1 MSSITREKIQEY
13 VKSTK
18 NTIFIGLGHRTT
30 QACYFKKLPEG
41 GSIVKLTELY
51 KNIEEEVSLDG
62 IRTHVTGRR
71 ARWYSVVARQDCV
84 MFSFQSAALVAAMLS
99 AVVSRGL
106 CQAVTQANLRSFPT
120 FASSF
125 ARTFTAASPSSL
137 SSSSCGGEN
146 KEENDQAFV
155 VTHSQLKTM
164 LTNRDIQLFDV
175 RDPDEHQ
182 EGRIPQAVNLPLGV
196 LEESLKL
203 PSDHFEQ
210 RFKVKA
216 PEKEDANIVKTYLYK
231 HIFISSVFVFV
242 LFFPYRARHY
252 KGGYVEWVEQE
263 GK

>member
-1 MSSITREKIQEY
+1 
-13 VKSTK
+13 
-18 NTIFIGLGHRTT
+18 
-30 QACYFKKLPEG
+30 
-41 GSIVKLTELY
+41 
-51 KNIEEEVSLDG
+51 
-62 IRTHVTGRR
+62 
-71 ARWYSVVARQDCV
+71 
-84 MFSFQSAALVAAMLS
+84 MFSFQSAALVVAMLS

-125 ARTFTAASPSSL
+125 ARTFTAATPT
-137 SSSSCGGEN
+137 SSCGGEN
-146 KEENDQAFV
+146 KENDQAFV

-196 LEESLKL
+196 LEESLML

-216 PEKEDANIVKTYLYK
+216 PEKEDANIVFHCRTGKRSFQALGIAHQLGFHK
-231 HIFISSVFVFV
+231 
-242 LFFPYRARHY
+242 ARHY
-252 KGGYVEWVEQE
+252 KGGYAEWVEQE

>member
-1 MSSITREKIQEY
+1 
-13 VKSTK
+13 
-18 NTIFIGLGHRTT
+18 
-30 QACYFKKLPEG
+30 
-41 GSIVKLTELY
+41 
-51 KNIEEEVSLDG
+51 
-62 IRTHVTGRR
+62 
-71 ARWYSVVARQDCV
+71 
-84 MFSFQSAALVAAMLS
+84 MFSFQSAALVAAMLL
-99 AVVSRGL
+99 AVVSRVL
-106 CQAVTQANLRSFPT
+106 CQAVTQANLRSSPT

-125 ARTFTAASPSSL
+125 ARTFTAATP
-137 SSSSCGGEN
+137 SSCGGE
-146 KEENDQAFV
+146 KKENDQAFV

-216 PEKEDANIVKTYLYK
+216 PEKEDANIVFHCRTGKRSFQALGIAHQLGFHK
-231 HIFISSVFVFV
+231 
-242 LFFPYRARHY
+242 ARHY
-252 KGGYVEWVEQE
+252 KGGYVEWVKQE